1 MDEYIINK
9 NTMRPTKIGSR
20 THKHAIIT
28 KLRKNTKNSV
38 VLTNIDNL
46 NDSKKI
52 KKSLPKL
59 NDEQFYYY
67 EKTKNNIIT
76 KNKSLK
82 VNELLKHITSILPEI
97 IDKIIDNINDDDD
110 REATKSKMIK
120 IFYDSLF

>member
-20 THKHAIIT
+20 MHKKAIIT
-28 KLRKNTKNSV
+28 KLRKDTKNSI
-38 VLTNIDNL
+38 VLTNIESV

-59 NDEQFYYY
+59 NDNQFYYY
-67 EKTKNNIIT
+67 EKTNNNIIT

-110 REATKSKMIK
+110 REVTKSKMIK